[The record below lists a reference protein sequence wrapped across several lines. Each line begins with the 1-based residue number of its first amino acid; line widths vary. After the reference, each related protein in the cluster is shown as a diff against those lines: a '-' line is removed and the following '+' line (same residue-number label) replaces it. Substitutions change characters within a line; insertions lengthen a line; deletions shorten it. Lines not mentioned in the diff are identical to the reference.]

1 MRVRLGGTV
10 VSNDSAAIY
19 RRWGY
24 NDVCCPKDVRDA
36 VENCPDGEELIFE
49 LNSGGG
55 SVYQGFEMYS
65 VIFAHKGQTT
75 AEVLGIAGSAMSV
88 VMAACDNVLMSP
100 VANVMIHRASTG
112 AWGNSRVMKETK
124 QMLDTIDES
133 ILNAYTG
140 KADGKSERDTFA
152 RMMRSE
158 TFLTAQQAIDCGLA
172 DGIMQSKGKTEGSAP
187 ELAVASATPWAGA
200 LELPPVEDL
209 LRRERERE
217 TAAEAEAA
225 EEAPA
230 EPKGAAD
237 GKQDTQNQSMDHLS
251 KGEEKQKRSEPSMEE
266 IKTKEQL
273 AEKFPVLTAQI
284 AKEAADAAAKAE
296 RERIAGIEA
305 LAMPGFEDIIQK
317 AKADP
322 EQNAGTVAMAIVVA
336 QKQAGS
342 EAMEKIQRDAKA
354 SNVNEVPAASS
365 EAGADGDGEETVEQA
380 AKAAVEAWKKEGAV
394 N

>member
-10 VSNDSAAIY
+10 VSNDNAAIY

-24 NDVCCPKDVRDA
+24 SDVCCPKDVRDA

-65 VIFAHKGQTT
+65 VIFAHKGPTT

-88 VMAACDNVLMSP
+88 VMAGCDKVLMSP
-100 VANVMIHRASTG
+100 VANVMIHRASTI

-140 KADGKSERDTFA
+140 KSNGKSERDAFA

-172 DGIMQSKGKTEGSAP
+172 DGIMQPKGKTEGDITA
-187 ELAVASATPWAGA
+187 LAVASAEPWAGA

-209 LRRERERE
+209 LRREQEREEHGDPDKTQRSGFAGERRSKGAERGMAERSFRER
-217 TAAEAEAA
+217 
-225 EEAPA
+225 PH
-230 EPKGAAD
+230 K
-237 GKQDTQNQSMDHLS
+237 S
-251 KGEEKQKRSEPSMEE
+251 
-266 IKTKEQL
+266 
-273 AEKFPVLTAQI
+273 FC
-284 AKEAADAAAKAE
+284 
-296 RERIAGIEA
+296 
-305 LAMPGFEDIIQK
+305 F
-317 AKADP
+317 
-322 EQNAGTVAMAIVVA
+322 
-336 QKQAGS
+336 
-342 EAMEKIQRDAKA
+342 
-354 SNVNEVPAASS
+354 
-365 EAGADGDGEETVEQA
+365 
-380 AKAAVEAWKKEGAV
+380 
-394 N
+394 